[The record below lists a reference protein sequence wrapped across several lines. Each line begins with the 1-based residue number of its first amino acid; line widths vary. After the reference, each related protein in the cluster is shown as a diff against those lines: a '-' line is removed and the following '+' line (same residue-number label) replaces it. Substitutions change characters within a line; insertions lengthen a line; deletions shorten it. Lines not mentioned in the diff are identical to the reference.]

1 MTLLPLF
8 GALVSCEVAG
18 VLSPGC
24 PSSPRGLEGG
34 DLASRASGVPSQ
46 LPRALGGEHPGNF
59 GATSVGCALFVL
71 THLLLLRL
79 GMQYCQRGAEPC
91 GKPCGSDSGAAFA
104 ELPLE
109 PCVGSWVAVRHRW
122 CRCILIR
129 RVRGGLPGS
138 FVLPEAMPRV
148 HSVWS

>member
-24 PSSPRGLEGG
+24 PSSPRGLEVG

-71 THLLLLRL
+71 THLAVASTWDAMLPALCGTLW
-79 GMQYCQRGAEPC
+79 GA
-91 GKPCGSDSGAAFA
+91 
-104 ELPLE
+104 LW
-109 PCVGSWVAVRHRW
+109 VG
-122 CRCILIR
+122 
-129 RVRGGLPGS
+129 
-138 FVLPEAMPRV
+138 
-148 HSVWS
+148 